1 MTKEKTNKSMRRTIL
16 SLLTLLALGST
27 IVSCNNYETY
37 GDKKDKERRA
47 ISAFIADSAF
57 TIIDEDQFRQQ
68 NYTTSTTKG
77 NNQFV
82 YLNNSG
88 VYMQIVRK
96 GCGTPLQDNERT
108 DLLVR
113 FLEVALFDT
122 AAVFN
127 DARPYSVDVMSI
139 TRAGSTYTA
148 SFSEGI
154 MRSTYG
160 ESVPSGWL
168 VPFNYINVGRPRT
181 ADDEIAKVRLIVPH
195 TQGHTIA
202 ASYVYPYYYEI
213 TFERKIDTVN

>member
-1 MTKEKTNKSMRRTIL
+1 MRRIIL
-16 SLLTLLALGST
+16 SLLTLLALVST

-68 NYTTSTTKG
+68 NYTTSTTKD